1 MADEPNRQELIEGVE
16 QWMATGYGID
26 PNQIA
31 LRHDPADKDC
41 QCFQCADTPIITTKA
56 PYQPTGERT
65 WRWPSDRR

>member
-1 MADEPNRQELIEGVE
+1 
-16 QWMATGYGID
+16 MATGYGID